1 MSRESNL
8 RAPIPPSQLTNALP
22 LCHGGPLL
30 PRCLELLGF
39 AAAYQMAPNLQQLVT
54 AEEAAVQVL
63 LKIRELI
70 DAIEHAA
77 DLAEAAG
84 YQATATTLRQEA
96 QNLQPRLQ
104 AAQAN
109 LDTARAAIQDYW
121 DTDEM
126 NA

>member
-1 MSRESNL
+1 MGNKS
-8 RAPIPPSQLTNALP
+8 SQ
-22 LCHGGPLL
+22 HLL
-30 PRCLELLGF
+30 LIKKKKS
-39 AAAYQMAPNLQQLVT
+39 QDMATPNLQQLVT
-54 AEEAAVQVL
+54 AEEAAVKVL

-84 YQATATTLRQEA
+84 YGATATTLRQEA
-96 QNLQPRLQ
+96 QNLQPRLT

-121 DTDEM
+121 DTDDM
-126 NA
+126 NC